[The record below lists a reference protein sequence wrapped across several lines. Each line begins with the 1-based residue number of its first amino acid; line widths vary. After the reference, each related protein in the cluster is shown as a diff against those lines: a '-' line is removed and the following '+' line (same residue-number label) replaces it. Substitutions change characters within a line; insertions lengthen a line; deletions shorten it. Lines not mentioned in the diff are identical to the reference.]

1 MVEYLNLSSVV
12 LSRKMLYTFEFCF
25 VVVLVPK
32 RYLKGEGGVE
42 LDKLNTFKP

>member
-32 RYLKGEGGVE
+32 RYLKGEGVE